1 VIAEADRSTVPY
13 LLALASGL
21 LYGAG
26 DFAGGLATRR
36 AATLPVIVV
45 SQFSGLALLVLLLP
59 VLPPSSPAGADLL
72 WGVAAGLSGGVGV
85 ALLYRGLAIGRMAV
99 VAPTTAVCAVAIPV
113 LVSVGLGERPAPLA
127 AIGIV
132 LGVGAIVLVSQQTLA
147 EPARSAPRA
156 PRLPPGVGIALVSG
170 VAIGLFLLALARTRP
185 EAGMYPILAS
195 RATSVVLF
203 GGAALA
209 GRRSLRLP
217 GVLWITLL
225 CGVLDMAANALY
237 LIAARS
243 GPLSVVVTLT
253 SLYPAS
259 TVVLARVVLGE
270 QLNARQ
276 IAGVGCA
283 LAAIVL
289 IVSAGRP

>member
-1 VIAEADRSTVPY
+1 MPY
-13 LLALASGL
+13 LLALASAL

-26 DFAGGLATRR
+26 DFTGGLATRR

-45 SQFSGLALLVLLLP
+45 SQFSGLALLVLLMP
-59 VLPPSSPAGADLL
+59 FLPPASPSRADLL
-72 WGVAAGLSGGVGV
+72 WGVAAGLSGGIGV
-85 ALLYRGLAIGRMAV
+85 SLLYHGLAIGRMAV

-127 AIGIV
+127 AIGIM
-132 LGVGAIVLVSQQTLA
+132 LGIGAIVLVSQQTLA
-147 EPARSAPRA
+147 EPAGDGRSAGL
-156 PRLPPGVGIALVSG
+156 LPAGVGIALVSG
-170 VAIGLFLLALARTRP
+170 VAIGLFFLSLAQTRT
-185 EAGMYPILAS
+185 EAGMYPVLAS
-195 RATSVVLF
+195 RATSVTLF
-203 GGAALA
+203 GGAALV
-209 GRRSLRLP
+209 GRRSVRLP
-217 GVLWITLL
+217 GVFLITLF

-237 LIAARS
+237 LIAART
-243 GPLSVVVTLT
+243 GPLSVVVTLS

-270 QLNARQ
+270 RLNARQ
-276 IAGVGCA
+276 LAGVGCA